1 LDKKQIKI
9 IKISELKDKRIIR
22 RATRQ
27 FDQMGYRIY
36 KSFEYDFPYDP
47 TYKGNESERLFAKLI
62 DILPFFLTFLFLFK
76 KTPVISFLYSIPC
89 VIIWG
94 ALCEVFWGTTFGK
107 SIFKIKV
114 LDDFGNYPGLILS
127 LKRNFLCL
135 TNLWPVFTDY
145 IPPTTHTWEKETT
158 LMNFSMHMN
167 NTICKTYIV
176 KKSKIE
182 EIKKLLYQEKT
193 KAAQ

>member
-1 LDKKQIKI
+1 M
-9 IKISELKDKRIIR
+9 KISELKDRRIIR

-36 KSFEYDFPYDP
+36 NSFEYDFPYNP
-47 TYKGNESERLFAKLI
+47 TYKGNERERLFAKLI
-62 DILPFFLTFLFLFK
+62 DMLPFFLIYLLLFGKMAVL
-76 KTPVISFLYSIPC
+76 SFLYSIPSA
-89 VIIWG
+89 IIFG
-94 ALCEVFWGTTFGK
+94 ALCEVFWGATLGK

-114 LDDFGNYPGLILS
+114 LDDFGNYPNLLLS

-135 TNLWPVFTDY
+135 ANFWPVFTDY

-176 KKSKIE
+176 KENKIE